1 MGGSVDLSRLSSERP
16 GKEKR
21 EDRSLMATHV
31 CVGAGGVR
39 APRVPQQ
46 IPFAYTRTL
55 PLLSTAANATA
66 AAAAASRPTLGNQA
80 GHPLTPQCLSARS
93 GG

>member
-46 IPFAYTRTL
+46 IPFTYARTL
-55 PLLSTAANATA
+55 PLLSTAANAT

>member
-21 EDRSLMATHV
+21 EDRSLMATLV
-31 CVGAGGVR
+31 CVGEGGVR

-46 IPFAYTRTL
+46 IPFTYTQTL
-55 PLLSTAANATA
+55 PVPSTAANATA
-66 AAAAASRPTLGNQA
+66 ASAAASRPTLGSQA
-80 GHPLTPQCLSARS
+80 GHPLTP
-93 GG
+93 